1 MVVEAGEDLRQICRQ
16 AQIRRLFL
24 FGSASRNEMGVDSDV
39 DLLVE
44 FAGRTSLLGMLRIE
58 RELSAVIGRR
68 VDLVTPESLSPYIR
82 ERIRDDLQLIYE
94 AI

>member
-1 MVVEAGEDLRQICRQ
+1 MVVEAGEDLRQICIQ

-24 FGSASRNEMGVDSDV
+24 FGSASRNETGVDSDV